1 MDEENKPTEPTEAAT
16 PTEPVTPNEPAKPA
30 GPVESA
36 AAPSGRGQRILRGTN
51 LAVYT
56 LVAVAIIVVVNW
68 FSTQHIKRWDLTK
81 NQKFSLSP
89 QTEKLLKGLKQDV
102 TLYVFD
108 RKEGFQGEG
117 DVLNQYSA
125 ASRRVNVRY
134 EDPNRDP
141 ALAKQFAVRNYGTII
156 VAMGDRH
163 FEAQSNN
170 EQGITNALVRV
181 LKQQTEIYFIQGHG
195 EKDPSGADPEGY
207 SELKKDLGNEDDDVK
222 TLPLIQ
228 KPEIPA
234 DAGLVV
240 IAGPQHDYLQPE
252 VDALKKYLDGGGRL
266 LLMIDPGVE
275 LPTLAKVV
283 SDYNFSVQNDLVI
296 DQNPVAQMFGTRP
309 EMPLIVK
316 YGNSPITQPIQRSA
330 TLFPLTRSF
339 EVNKQYKAGVTV
351 DSLCETTPESFG
363 VANFNPSMHEIRF
376 RQGTDIKGPLT
387 VAVAVDMSSSGEGKP
402 NGRLVALGTSLMAAN
417 RFLNFQGNRDLVMNM
432 VDWLTANEEMMS
444 VRPKPPESQHLN
456 LTAAQMNTVLFRLIA
471 VPVVIIGAGII
482 VWWGRR

>member
-1 MDEENKPTEPTEAAT
+1 MDEQIKTTEPTEKAEST
-16 PTEPVTPNEPAKPA
+16 GTTA
-30 GPVESA
+30 GSG
-36 AAPSGRGQRILRGTN
+36 SGRSQRILRGTN
-51 LAVYT
+51 LAIYT
-56 LVAVAIIVVVNW
+56 LVAVAILVVVNW
-68 FSTQHIKRWDLTK
+68 FSTQHVKRWDLTK

-89 QTEKLLKGLKQDV
+89 QTVKLLNGLKQDV

-108 RKEGFQGEG
+108 QKERFQSEG

-134 EDPNRDP
+134 VDPNRDP
-141 ALAKQFAVRNYGTII
+141 ALAKQFSVRNYGTII

-163 FEAQSNN
+163 FEAQGNN
-170 EQGITNALVRV
+170 EEGITNALVRV
-181 LKQQTEIYFIQGHG
+181 LKQQTEIYFVQGHG
-195 EKDPSGADPEGY
+195 EKDPSATDPEGY
-207 SELKKDLGNEDDDVK
+207 SELKKAFSNENDDVK

-240 IAGPQHDYLQPE
+240 IAGPQHDYLPPE
-252 VDALKKYLDGGGRL
+252 VDALQKYVAGGGRL
-266 LLMIDPGVE
+266 LLMVDPGVE
-275 LPTLAKVV
+275 LPNLAKLV
-283 SDYNFSVQNDLVI
+283 SDYNFTVQNDLVI

-309 EMPLIVK
+309 EMPLIIK
-316 YGNSPITQPIQRSA
+316 YGTSPITQPIQRSA

-339 EVNKQYKAGVTV
+339 EVSKQYKAGVTV

-376 RQGTDIKGPLT
+376 RQGTDYKGPLT
-387 VAVAVDMSSSGEGKP
+387 VAVSADISGSGEGKP
-402 NGRLVALGTSLMAAN
+402 SARLVALGTSLVAAN
-417 RFLNFQGNRDLVMNM
+417 RFLGFQGNRDLVLNM

-444 VRPKPPESQHLN
+444 IRPKPPDSQHLN
-456 LTAAQMNTVLFRLIA
+456 LTAAQMNAVLFRLIA
-471 VPVVIIGAGII
+471 VPVVIIAAGII